1 MLLAL
6 RHPRVWLVS
15 GWTLVILAIIASL
28 VPSHDLPTLGGISD
42 KWEHVVGYGVL
53 TLWFAGMYP
62 KSHYPMIGFAL
73 LVMGIVIEGLQGAMH
88 VGREADLRDVYA
100 NTLGVVC
107 GLTLALAWLG
117 GWAQRVE
124 GWTRRS

>member
-6 RHPRVWLVS
+6 RHPRLWLVS
-15 GWTLVILAIIASL
+15 AWMLVILATIASL
-28 VPSHDLPTLGGISD
+28 VPAHELPTLGGITD

-53 TLWFAGMYP
+53 TLWFAGIYP
-62 KSHYPMIGFAL
+62 KSRYPMIGFAL
-73 LVMGIVIEGLQGAMH
+73 LVMGIVIEGLQGAMK

-124 GWTRRS
+124 GWTRKQ